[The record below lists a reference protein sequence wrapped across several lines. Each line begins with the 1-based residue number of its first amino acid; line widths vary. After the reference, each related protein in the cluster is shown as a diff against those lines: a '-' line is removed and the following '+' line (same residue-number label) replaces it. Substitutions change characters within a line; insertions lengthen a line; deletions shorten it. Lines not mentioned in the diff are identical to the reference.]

1 MREREASAQEK
12 KFINESIKEGF
23 RLDERGIDD
32 LRDIK
37 ISVGPEHGQALVHY
51 GSTRYEKLTSVFANV
66 SAEIVRPNPAS
77 PTEGLLRFH
86 TEFSPMAYPALF
98 YDKMSE
104 LETTLSSV
112 LEKALRKSRAID
124 TEGLCIVAGE
134 KVWSIRVD
142 ARVLDQ
148 NGNVLDCACLAT
160 MTALLHFRR
169 PDVSLDGHH
178 VIIVKEI
185 HVASVHRKTTY
196 SSICSSYSCVFD
208 LWFV

>member
-1 MREREASAQEK
+1 MGTHGRIH
-12 KFINESIKEGF
+12 FI
-23 RLDERGIDD
+23 
-32 LRDIK
+32 
-37 ISVGPEHGQALVHY
+37 
-51 GSTRYEKLTSVFANV
+51 SVFANV

-77 PTEGLLRFH
+77 PTEGQLRFH
-86 TEFSPMAYPALF
+86 TEFSPMAYPALY

-142 ARVLDQ
+142 VRVLDQ

-178 VIIVKEI
+178 VIVVGAT
-185 HVASVHRKTTY
+185 HLASLYRKTAY
-196 SSICSSYSCVFD
+196 SALCSSHSCVSD
-208 LWFV
+208 ICPV